1 MPVKF
6 EISNQLAAW
15 LRNDGRND
23 LANRPEVDV
32 PDPRYL
38 QVFTE
43 AQQQHPEEDIP
54 TLRDRALFRCLTHPE
69 WAPTRLQVITA
80 SRETRERWLRY
91 IWAFLVVLLLLL
103 ILLRS
108 AHGQEKP
115 VYRAQGKEAI
125 RAEASKKE
133 VPPVVADTDKLA
145 FRELQV
151 EQDRY
156 LIELADLEAA
166 YLRKRAELKEK
177 VAQLAEKIQ
186 QAAYDLALKDNLDPK
201 RYVLDLRTI
210 TWEKKE
216 KANK

>member
-1 MPVKF
+1 MKF

-15 LRNDGRND
+15 LRRDGRDD
-23 LANRPEVDV
+23 LAKLGEVDV
-32 PDPRYL
+32 PVERF
-38 QVFTE
+38 QKVWEE
-43 AQQQHPEEDIP
+43 AHGQHPEEDDSTIW
-54 TLRDRALFRCLTHPE
+54 DRALFRCLTHPE
-69 WAPTRLQVITA
+69 WAPTRLQVA
-80 SRETRERWLRY
+80 KGNRETRERWLRY
-91 IWAFLVVLLLLL
+91 AWAFLVVLLLLL

-115 VYRAQGKEAI
+115 VYQAQGKEAI